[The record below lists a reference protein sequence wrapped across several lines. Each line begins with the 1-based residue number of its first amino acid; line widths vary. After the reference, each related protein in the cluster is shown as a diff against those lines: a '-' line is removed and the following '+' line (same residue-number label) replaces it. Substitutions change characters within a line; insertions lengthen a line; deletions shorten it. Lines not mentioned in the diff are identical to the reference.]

1 MLGNTLNRMIFWE
14 LVRVFLLSL
23 GTLTG
28 LFLVVFV
35 VQQASLLGLSLNQIV
50 RVVPLLVPSMLP
62 ITIPATTLFASCVVY
77 GRLAH
82 DNEVVALKAA
92 GVHLYTIVRPAL
104 LLGALATGATAS
116 LYHTTIPATQR
127 QFYEEVLADP
137 EEVLYNQLRRDRCLR
152 HPSLPYVLYVRDVE
166 GKRLIDVVVKR
177 RKKVKDQATGAEVS
191 LGYSSVLRAPVAHL
205 RVDLD
210 AGAMSIE
217 SDRWAVYDQT
227 VKQPTELIAE
237 RRVEGATNS
246 TGPIVM
252 DLPDSVSGKE
262 ARLRISALTYPELPE
277 RIATVTAER
286 DGFADKRAKLLEE
299 AERHPNPEVR
309 GSLQKEAAGLKY
321 QYDMKARQVRNLRA
335 EVHARPALAASC
347 LVFALLGCPVGIWA
361 NRSDYL
367 STFVICFLPTLVI
380 YYPLLLAGSDLGKS
394 GRVPMGFGCWLA
406 DIVLAHVAVFLIWRF
421 LRR

>member
-1 MLGNTLNRMIFWE
+1 VLGNTLNRMIFWE

-104 LLGALATGATAS
+104 LLGVLATGATAS

-177 RKKVKDQATGAEVS
+177 RKKVKDATGVEVS
-191 LGYSSVLRAPVAHL
+191 LGYDYVARMPEARL
-205 RVDLD
+205 RVDVAEGKLSID
-210 AGAMSIE
+210 PDRYVVHERTLAGGSYSA
-217 SDRWAVYDQT
+217 A
-227 VKQPTELIAE
+227 
-237 RRVEGATNS
+237 
-246 TGPIVM
+246 PIVM

-262 ARLRISALTYPELPE
+262 ARLRISALTYPELPD
-277 RIATVTAER
+277 RIAAVSAER
-286 DGFADKRAKLLEE
+286 DAFADQRNAVLEE
-299 AERHPNPEVR
+299 AEKSTNPQVR
-309 GSLQKEAAGLKY
+309 GTFQNEARGLQY
-321 QYDMKARQVRNLRA
+321 QYDMKARQARNLRA

-347 LVFALLGCPVGIWA
+347 LVFALVGCPVGIWA

-394 GRVPMGFGCWLA
+394 GRVPMGLGCWLA